1 MATETIKISDA
12 KYYYIYRVIKY
23 IKKYMI
29 LINMPKNKTVQN
41 IVYILQSIMIESNE
55 LKDKSFYKY
64 EFNCISL
71 KNNFGPYSIDLENDI
86 NVAYNNS
93 KFDLELSP
101 LIENHLH
108 FLEKEILGDK
118 SCTHDVV
125 AIIARILSTTNH
137 CYDDHLKTQYSGF
150 MVIGNYKC
158 DYNDIYTAITK
169 IAHLKEQYNIFLKA
183 YEYSN
188 KYILSSLEYRLNYD
202 IRVMNDLLSEI
213 SIYKSKE
220 VDVYD

>member
-1 MATETIKISDA
+1 MATETIKISDS

-23 IKKYMI
+23 IKKHMA
-29 LINMPKNKTVQN
+29 LVNMPKNNTVQD

-55 LKDKSFYKY
+55 LKDESFYKY
-64 EFNCISL
+64 EFDCITL

-101 LIENHLH
+101 LIEDCLH

-118 SCTHDVV
+118 SCTHNVV

-137 CYDDHLKTQYSGF
+137 CYNEHLKTQYSGF
-150 MVIGNYKC
+150 MVIGNFKC
-158 DYNDIYTAITK
+158 NYNDIYTAITK
-169 IAHLKEQYNIFLKA
+169 ITYLKEKYNIFLKA

-188 KYILSSLEYRLNYD
+188 KYILSSLEYKLNHD

-220 VDVYD
+220 VNRYD